1 MNLGP
6 PNYQTPTIRDRR
18 VLDMRNKP
26 GKNPT
31 DFVKLRRKR
40 TALQDENL
48 ICPILGI
55 CNSRNNDT

>member
-1 MNLGP
+1 MS
-6 PNYQTPTIRDRR
+6 
-18 VLDMRNKP
+18 NKP
-26 GKNPT
+26 GNNPT